1 MELSGLLSHLSSYWI
16 SRALLTA
23 VELNLFTYIQRG
35 STDISTLADTAGVS
49 IRGLRALIPVLIS
62 MGLIAEDQKGMVL
75 TRLGEALS
83 EDNPHHRLGIFWHHI
98 NLWKKWSEL
107 TATVITGNPV
117 EEDLDLESFI
127 LAMAHGKTESFD
139 EYFGDLS
146 FEGVHSILDLGGG
159 PGSFSLAFLT
169 VAEEARVTLFDLPE
183 VIELARQILPAEV
196 IESGRL
202 HLLPGDVCL
211 DSIGKDYD
219 LIWVSSIIHSF
230 GEDDVRMMIDKC
242 VHSLTRGGRLVIREF
257 FLDPGGNGPLF
268 PALFSLNMLVNT
280 PEGRSYTT
288 EEIRLRMEEL
298 GLREIRMLE
307 STGTSRMLV
316 GMKP

>member
-1 MELSGLLSHLSSYWI
+1 M
-16 SRALLTA
+16 
-23 VELNLFTYIQRG
+23 LFR
-35 STDISTLADTAGVS
+35 S
-49 IRGLRALIPVLIS
+49 
-62 MGLIAEDQKGMVL
+62 
-75 TRLGEALS
+75 
-83 EDNPHHRLGIFWHHI
+83 
-98 NLWKKWSEL
+98 
-107 TATVITGNPV
+107 
-117 EEDLDLESFI
+117 
-127 LAMAHGKTESFD
+127 
-139 EYFGDLS
+139 
-146 FEGVHSILDLGGG
+146 
-159 PGSFSLAFLT
+159 AFLT

-268 PALFSLNMLVNT
+268 PALFSLKMMVNT
-280 PEGRSYTT
+280 PEGRS
-288 EEIRLRMEEL
+288 
-298 GLREIRMLE
+298 
-307 STGTSRMLV
+307 
-316 GMKP
+316 